1 MVRIYLKREPA
12 RECLEGRLAGMR
24 QALALEPE
32 APIGDDALT
41 GEAILAVAPVEA
53 YDLTLGTGGPADWL
67 RVFVEHGD
75 LNRVEYHFA
84 DWGAHERVELTPDE
98 EATLLAWI
106 NRFAR
111 VWESSHPPKAG
122 AARTPLPLFYGRSLT
137 ARSPGSGNPR
147 AGSAWFQKGFFA
159 SRPSSVYPP
168 PPAVKVVLSRSASR
182 RTGELHL

>member
-1 MVRIYLKREPA
+1 MTALCAPLVRSCTAAALASSGTAERSRGDGPLNSFICGTALFPSVPVSAFSLMVRIYLKREPA

-24 QALALEPE
+24 QALSLEPE

-75 LNRVEYHFA
+75 LNRVEYHYA

-111 VWESSHPPKAG
+111 VWE
-122 AARTPLPLFYGRSLT
+122 
-137 ARSPGSGNPR
+137 
-147 AGSAWFQKGFFA
+147 
-159 SRPSSVYPP
+159 
-168 PPAVKVVLSRSASR
+168 
-182 RTGELHL
+182 